1 MAESR
6 QLNEARRLLQEYIKL
21 KNLRNTPERK
31 AVLEAI
37 YVVPAPFTVDSV
49 KEYLDTVYP
58 VTRVTVYNNLEL
70 FFHIG
75 IIVKRTSGSRG
86 QEYETCVLAL
96 THHNLCCTNCQQVF
110 EFRDSSIMRFFE
122 GKRYKKFKMT
132 NCAVMIYGI
141 CSKCQAKIAREKRR
155 QLKLEEKRK
164 LLEQKRQAELKK
176 KAELRKAERRKQA
189 ELRKA
194 ERKRQIELRREERKK
209 QAELMKQL
217 RAKAKKQKTEQN
229 NKKQ

>member
-6 QLNEARRLLQEYIKL
+6 QLNEARRILQEYIKL

-49 KEYLDTVYP
+49 KEYLDEVYP

-86 QEYETCVLAL
+86 QEYETCVLTL

-164 LLEQKRQAELKK
+164 LLEQKRQAEQKK
-176 KAELRKAERRKQA
+176 KA
-189 ELRKA
+189 
-194 ERKRQIELRREERKK
+194 ELRREERKR

>member
-6 QLNEARRLLQEYIKL
+6 QLNEARRILQEYIKL

-37 YVVPAPFTVDSV
+37 YVVPAPFTVDYV
-49 KEYLDTVYP
+49 KEYLDEVYP

-86 QEYETCVLAL
+86 QEYETCVLTL

-164 LLEQKRQAELKK
+164 LLEQKRLAEQKK
-176 KAELRKAERRKQA
+176 KAELRKAERMKQA
-189 ELRKA
+189 D
-194 ERKRQIELRREERKK
+194 LRREERKR

>member
-6 QLNEARRLLQEYIKL
+6 QLNEARRILQEYIKL

-49 KEYLDTVYP
+49 KEYLDEVYP

-86 QEYETCVLAL
+86 QEYETCVLTL

-164 LLEQKRQAELKK
+164 LLEQKRLAEQKK
-176 KAELRKAERRKQA
+176 KAELRKE
-189 ELRKA
+189 
-194 ERKRQIELRREERKK
+194 ERKRQAELRREERKR